1 MELYLKLIDVI
12 VPVFFV
18 IGIGYYLGKKNPD
31 INTDFI
37 TTFAGNV
44 GTPAMI
50 FYTIT
55 TTGVTLSVFTEYFIY
70 ALIIIGGFSLVGILF
85 LLLLKKDFISELPPL
100 ILPNT
105 GNMGIPICLFAYGTA
120 GLGVAS
126 AIASVIILLH
136 FTLGVLLAKKSFSL
150 EILIKN
156 MPIYA
161 IIVSVIFLYFEWDV
175 PGYLENTTFLL
186 TYATIFLVLMSL
198 GIALS
203 RLKVV
208 SWTHA
213 SILGAVRVI
222 LGPLIGFGLIKYLNL
237 DGFAAGVLL
246 IQSCMPSAVLTY
258 LVGSMYSEKKVV
270 DSVASVIVTSTIMS
284 FITCLLYTS
293 PSPRDGLLSRMPSSA

>member
-1 MELYLKLIDVI
+1 MELYLKLIDVLF
-12 VPVFFV
+12 PVFFV
-18 IGIGYYLGKKNPD
+18 IGIGYYLGKKNPN

-55 TTGVTLSVFTEYFIY
+55 TTGVTLNVFTEYFIY

-85 LLLLKKDFISELPPL
+85 LLILKKDFISELPPL

-126 AIASVIILLH
+126 AIASVVILLH

-156 MPIYA
+156 MPIYG
-161 IIVSVIFLYFEWDV
+161 IIISVIFLYFEWDV

-222 LGPLIGFGLIKYLNL
+222 IGPIIGFGLIKFLNL
-237 DGFAAGVLL
+237 NGFAAGVLL

-284 FITCLLYTS
+284 FITIPIVVYYS
-293 PSPRDGLLSRMPSSA
+293 IKYF

>member
-1 MELYLKLIDVI
+1 MELYLKLIDVLF
-12 VPVFFV
+12 PVFFV
-18 IGIGYYLGKKNPD
+18 IGVGYYLGKKDPNFD
-31 INTDFI
+31 TTFI
-37 TTFAGNV
+37 TNFAGNI

-55 TTGVTLSVFTEYFIY
+55 TTGITLDIFIEYFIY
-70 ALIIIGGFSLVGILF
+70 ALIIIGGFSLVGLLF
-85 LLLLKKDFISELPPL
+85 LYILKKDVISELPPL

-105 GNMGIPICLFAYGTA
+105 GNMGVPICLFAYGTA

-156 MPIYA
+156 VPIYA
-161 IIVSVIFLYFEWDV
+161 ILASVIFLYFSWDV
-175 PGYLENTTFLL
+175 PGYIENTTFLL
-186 TYATIFLVLMSL
+186 TYTTIFLVLMSL

-203 RLKVV
+203 RFQVV
-208 SWTHA
+208 SWTKA

-222 LGPLIGFGLIKYLNL
+222 IGPIIGFSLIQYLEL

-246 IQSCMPSAVLTY
+246 IQSAMPSAVLTY
-258 LVGSMYSEKKVV
+258 LVGSMYSDKKVV
-270 DSVASVIVTSTIMS
+270 DSVASVIVTSTVMS
-284 FITCLLYTS
+284 LFTVPVVVFYSLKYFQ
-293 PSPRDGLLSRMPSSA
+293 

>member
-18 IGIGYYLGKKNPD
+18 IGIGYYLGKKNPN

-126 AIASVIILLH
+126 SIASVIILLH

-150 EILIKN
+150 KILVKN

-161 IIVSVIFLYFEWDV
+161 IIISVIFLYFEWNV

-198 GIALS
+198 GIALT

-213 SILGAVRVI
+213 SILGGVRVI
-222 LGPLIGFGLIKYLNL
+222 IGPLIGFGFIKFFNL
-237 DGFAAGVLL
+237 EGFAAGVLL

-284 FITCLLYTS
+284 FVTIPIVVYYSLKYFQ
-293 PSPRDGLLSRMPSSA
+293 

>member
-1 MELYLKLIDVI
+1 MELYLKLIDVLF
-12 VPVFFV
+12 PVFFV
-18 IGIGYYLGKKNPD
+18 IGVGYYLGKKDPNFD
-31 INTDFI
+31 TKFI
-37 TTFAGNV
+37 TNFAGNI

-55 TTGVTLSVFTEYFIY
+55 TTGITLDIFIEYFIY
-70 ALIIIGGFSLVGILF
+70 ALIMIGGFSLAGLLF
-85 LLLLKKDFISELPPL
+85 LFILKKDIISELPPL

-105 GNMGIPICLFAYGTA
+105 GNMGVPICLFAYGTA

-136 FTLGVLLAKKSFSL
+136 FTLNVLLAKKSFSF

-156 MPIYA
+156 VPIYA
-161 IIVSVIFLYFEWDV
+161 ILASIAFLYFKWDV
-175 PGYLENTTFLL
+175 PGYIENTTFLL
-186 TYATIFLVLMSL
+186 TYTTIFLVLMSL

-222 LGPLIGFGLIKYLNL
+222 IGPIIGFGLIKFLNL
-237 DGFAAGVLL
+237 NGFFAGVLL
-246 IQSCMPSAVLTY
+246 IQSAMPSAVLTY
-258 LVGSMYSEKKVV
+258 LVGSMYSERKVV
-270 DSVASVIVTSTIMS
+270 DNIASVIVSSTLMS
-284 FITCLLYTS
+284 FITIPIVVFYSLKFFQ
-293 PSPRDGLLSRMPSSA
+293 

>member
-12 VPVFFV
+12 APVFFV
-18 IGIGYYLGKKNPD
+18 IGIGYYLGKKNPN

-55 TTGVTLSVFTEYFIY
+55 TTGVTLGVFTEYFIY
-70 ALIIIGGFSLVGILF
+70 GLVIIGGFSRVGIIF

-126 AIASVIILLH
+126 AIASVVILLH

-156 MPIYA
+156 MPIYG
-161 IIVSVIFLYFEWDV
+161 IIVSIIFLYFEWDV

-222 LGPLIGFGLIKYLNL
+222 IGPVIGLSLIKFLDL

-270 DSVASVIVTSTIMS
+270 DSVASVIVTSTVMS
-284 FITCLLYTS
+284 FITIPIVVFYSLKFFQ
-293 PSPRDGLLSRMPSSA
+293 

>member
-18 IGIGYYLGKKNPD
+18 IGIGYYLGKKNPE

-70 ALIIIGGFSLVGILF
+70 ALIIIGGFSLVGVLF

-126 AIASVIILLH
+126 AIASVVILLH

-156 MPIYA
+156 MPIYG

-222 LGPLIGFGLIKYLNL
+222 VGPLIGFGLIKVLNL
-237 DGFAAGVLL
+237 GGFAAGVLL

-284 FITCLLYTS
+284 FVTIPIVVYYSLKYFQ
-293 PSPRDGLLSRMPSSA
+293 

>member
-1 MELYLKLIDVI
+1 MDLYLKLIDVLL
-12 VPVFFV
+12 PVFFV
-18 IGIGYYLGKKNPD
+18 IGIGYYLGKKNPN

-37 TTFAGNV
+37 TNFAGNI

-55 TTGVTLSVFTEYFIY
+55 TTGVTLQIFIEYFIY
-70 ALIIIGGFSLVGILF
+70 ALIIIGGFSLAGILF
-85 LLLLKKDFISELPPL
+85 LFMFKKDIISELPPL

-150 EILIKN
+150 NILVKN

-161 IIVSVIFLYFEWDV
+161 IIASILFLYFNWDV

-198 GIALS
+198 GIALTK
-203 RLKVV
+203 LKVV
-208 SWTHA
+208 SWSHA
-213 SILGAVRVI
+213 SVLGAVRVI
-222 LGPLIGFGLIKYLNL
+222 IGPLIGFSLINYLNL
-237 DGFAAGVLL
+237 TGFAAGVLL
-246 IQSCMPSAVLTY
+246 IQSSMPSAVLTY
-258 LVGSMYSEKKVV
+258 LVGSMYSSKKVV
-270 DSVASVIVTSTIMS
+270 DNVASVIVTSTLMS
-284 FITCLLYTS
+284 FITVPIVVFFSLKYFQ
-293 PSPRDGLLSRMPSSA
+293 

>member
-18 IGIGYYLGKKNPD
+18 IGIGYYLGKKNPET
-31 INTDFI
+31 NTDFI

-70 ALIIIGGFSLVGILF
+70 ALVIIGGFSLVGILF

-222 LGPLIGFGLIKYLNL
+222 VGPLIGFGLIKYLNL

-284 FITCLLYTS
+284 FVTIPIVVYYSLKYFH
-293 PSPRDGLLSRMPSSA
+293 

>member
-12 VPVFFV
+12 IPVFFV
-18 IGIGYYLGKKNPD
+18 IGVGYYLGKKNPE

-70 ALIIIGGFSLVGILF
+70 ALIIIGGFSIVGIIF

-136 FTLGVLLAKKSFSL
+136 FTLGVLLAKKSFSFK
-150 EILIKN
+150 ILIKN
-156 MPIYA
+156 MPIYG
-161 IIVSVIFLYFEWDV
+161 IIVSVIFLYFDWDV

-222 LGPLIGFGLIKYLNL
+222 IGPLIGFGLIKFLNL
-237 DGFAAGVLL
+237 NGFAAGVLL

-258 LVGSMYSEKKVV
+258 LVGSMYSERKVV

-284 FITCLLYTS
+284 FITIPIVVYFSLKYFQ
-293 PSPRDGLLSRMPSSA
+293 